1 MEQFRTWF
9 THRAVYTLPESTHV
23 VALWTELNEQP
34 RWWFVAEQGR
44 TPGVWGDLQVVVY
57 PNGSVY
63 NYVPEPAQGKPE
75 VFIPVPSD
83 LCIDDLRPVQHV
95 LVPNRR

>member
-1 MEQFRTWF
+1 VEQFRTQF
-9 THRAVYTLPESTHV
+9 THKAVYTLPDGTNV

-44 TPGVWGDLQVVVY
+44 TPGVWGDLQLVVY

>member
-1 MEQFRTWF
+1 MEQFRIWF
-9 THRAVYTLPESTHV
+9 THRAVYTLPDSTHV

-83 LCIDDLRPVQHV
+83 LCIDDLRPVNHAS
-95 LVPNRR
+95 LPK

>member
-1 MEQFRTWF
+1 MFSIQTWF
-9 THRAVYTLPESTHV
+9 THKAVYMLPDGTRV
-23 VALWTELNEQP
+23 IALWTELGEQP

-44 TPGVWGDLQVVVY
+44 TPGVWGDLQLVVY

-63 NYVPEPAQGKPE
+63 NYVPEPKQGNPE

-83 LCIDDLRPVQHV
+83 LCIDDLHPVTCA
-95 LVPNRR
+95 LVPT